1 MNKVLAGD
9 DLMLGTTRPGG
20 TFTINP
26 TFGSALSQNGWLRFS
41 RTPHSDAVFSGK
53 IGLDERVFQGEPVGV
68 GVQGSQLRV
77 PATGLFNLD
86 ACILPEPGWTCY
98 DHRSALLHHSAGLT
112 FRKAV
117 LWHQGTAR
125 IFRRLRETVSDR
137 ENLRWS
143 FKSVGNAAGG
153 ITVEVDGT
161 GSSIH
166 RLPYLKTNCSG
177 TFEVANNSFAC
188 ARLVAWESDDA
199 VKN

>member
-1 MNKVLAGD
+1 MVVKKVRRVRPASHKTDHSLIKNDPLRMWPSSAKTLEWAWKSGEWSAGT
-9 DLMLGTTRPGG
+9 GARVAEIEFIVRIPQNEGFRSSIGRKPRRPPGG

-26 TFGSALSQNGWLRFS
+26 TFGSALSQNGWLGFS

-117 LWHQGTAR
+117 LWH
-125 IFRRLRETVSDR
+125 
-137 ENLRWS
+137 
-143 FKSVGNAAGG
+143 
-153 ITVEVDGT
+153 
-161 GSSIH
+161 
-166 RLPYLKTNCSG
+166 
-177 TFEVANNSFAC
+177 
-188 ARLVAWESDDA
+188 
-199 VKN
+199 